1 MSANISLSSYTLRAL
16 DNSTEEYVGLNEIN
30 ENEDMLD
37 ILKSFLAFYLNH
49 ISDEDE
55 IQKLFQIS
63 EYGHRQDI
71 EIGSISY
78 RMVSGIVK
86 TGRYGYESEIFN
98 KDNNTV
104 SYHRKKEDAELLPFY
119 FLVGIPSNKNEGIVI
134 LQSFM
139 QFGIKKV
146 FEDTFGKYFKSKNSE
161 YNIEINNLVPEELL
175 QKLLTMGT
183 VTTINYI
190 RFEQPVDLADAA
202 DKEDHKEKKV
212 QAEIV
217 ISKNNDLLSGMIH
230 ALNGKLPY
238 KKGMNDDPLKDLI
251 EITSPNFEYD
261 DIKIKVR
268 LNKKY
273 RTIDLYDFNNLRPT
287 IDISDDVKTLSS
299 GHPEFDSIN
308 QIAIDL
314 FKDLATNLG
323 IER

>member
-1 MSANISLSSYTLRAL
+1 MSANISLSSYTLRVHE
-16 DNSTEEYVGLNEIN
+16 NSTEEYVGLTEIN
-30 ENEDMLD
+30 EDEDMLD
-37 ILKSFLAFYLNH
+37 ILKSFLGFYLNH

-63 EYGHRQDI
+63 KYGQLQNI
-71 EIGSISY
+71 EIGSVNY
-78 RMVSGIVK
+78 RIVSGIVK
-86 TGRYGYESEIFN
+86 TGSYGYESEIFN
-98 KDNNTV
+98 KDQNTI
-104 SYHRKKEDAELLPFY
+104 SYLRKKGDAELLPFY
-119 FLVGIPSNKNEGIVI
+119 FLVGIPSNKNEGVVI

-146 FEDTFGKYFKSKNSE
+146 FEDTFDKHFKSKNPE
-161 YNIEINNLVPEELL
+161 YKIEINNLVPEELL
-175 QKLLTMGT
+175 QKLLSRGT

-202 DKEDHKEKKV
+202 NKEDHNEKPV
-212 QAEIV
+212 QTEIV

-230 ALNGKLPY
+230 SLSGKLPY
-238 KKGMNDDPLKDLI
+238 KKGMNDDPLKNLI

-268 LNKKY
+268 LNRKY
-273 RTIDLYDFNNLRPT
+273 RTIDLYNFNNLRPT

>member
-16 DNSTEEYVGLNEIN
+16 DNSTEEYVGLTEIN
-30 ENEDMLD
+30 EDEDMLD
-37 ILKSFLAFYLNH
+37 ILKSFLVFYQDH

-55 IQKLFQIS
+55 IQKIFQIS
-63 EYGHRQDI
+63 EYGHRKDI
-71 EIGSISY
+71 EIGSVNY
-78 RMVSGIVK
+78 RMISGIVK
-86 TGRYGYESEIFN
+86 TGSYGYESEIFN
-98 KDNNTV
+98 KVQNTV
-104 SYHRKKEDAELLPFY
+104 SYRRKKEDAELLPFY

-175 QKLLTMGT
+175 QKLLTRGT

-202 DKEDHKEKKV
+202 DKEDHEENKV
-212 QAEIV
+212 QTEIV
-217 ISKNNDLLSGMIH
+217 ISKNNDLLSGMIQ
-230 ALNGKLPY
+230 ALNDKLPY
-238 KKGMNDDPLKDLI
+238 KKGMNDDPLKNLI

-273 RTIDLYDFNNLRPT
+273 RTIDLYNFNNLRPT